1 MRSSVFVI
9 APVARQCDKAAY
21 GDRSNPRPPDDSAA
35 SLAKRKKESR
45 NGVTMV
51 SWQRR
56 TEQNFHSPFIWSFV
70 LLSTVSAW
78 RWGTH
83 QIQHQTENVESK
95 HDVHRS
101 LELSLK
107 ASTRDATLD
116 VSRVLTGTNLVT
128 RPRPTYFA
136 YRRVYL
142 IWKGPIIYILSAL
155 FFENLLVM
163 LQIS

>member
-1 MRSSVFVI
+1 MW
-9 APVARQCDKAAY
+9 Q
-21 GDRSNPRPPDDSAA
+21 G
-35 SLAKRKKESR
+35 SLRGPKQSEATWRLCCVLSEKKESR